1 MDPHQV
7 GGGVGSGVEIEV
19 IMNVVGDTYS
29 TAMRFGELYSY
40 QVLESHFKCNQGTE
54 SVTLSASIPVH
65 TCKYPLN
72 VLGHFNH

>member
-1 MDPHQV
+1 MWEETPTQ
-7 GGGVGSGVEIEV
+7 G
-19 IMNVVGDTYS
+19 
-29 TAMRFGELYSY
+29 FGELQAIHVYSY

-72 VLGHFNH
+72 VLGHFNHM